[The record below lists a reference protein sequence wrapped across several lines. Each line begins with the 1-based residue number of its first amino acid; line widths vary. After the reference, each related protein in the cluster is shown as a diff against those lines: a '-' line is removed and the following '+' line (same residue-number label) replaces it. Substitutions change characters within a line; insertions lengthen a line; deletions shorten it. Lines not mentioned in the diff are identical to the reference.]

1 MTEEQNQ
8 QIADLVKNLVER
20 MGISC
25 RVSIEENIKGNVFN
39 IASPDSNLLIGQKG
53 NNLQA
58 LQIIANNIAHKNFE
72 VIERFSIDV
81 DDYKKKREWQ
91 LREIAKRAL
100 EQVKN
105 SRKSVT
111 LEPMMPYERRVIH
124 AFLSEE
130 YDIETESIG
139 AEPNRRIVL
148 KPKARGTI

>member
-8 QIADLVKNLVER
+8 QIADLVKNLVEG

-58 LQIIANNIAHKNFE
+58 LQIITNNIAHKNFG
-72 VIERFSIDV
+72 VVERFSIDV

>member
-8 QIADLVKNLVER
+8 QIADLVKNLVEG